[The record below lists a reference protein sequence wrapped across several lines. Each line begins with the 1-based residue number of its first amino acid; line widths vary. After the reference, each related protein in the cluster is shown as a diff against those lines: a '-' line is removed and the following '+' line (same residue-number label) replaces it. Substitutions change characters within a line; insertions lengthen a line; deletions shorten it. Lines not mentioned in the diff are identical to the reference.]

1 MFFIDLLK
9 SKFVSFSFF
18 SLCISLNTDSFC
30 QIVNIEN
37 KRIYDDTLG
46 WSGALDGGFSA
57 FQNQDLLLN
66 ANFRPRV
73 QCKTSRHYF
82 LFLTDWFYS
91 KSPDKVFANSGMVH
105 LRYAWRLKSAS
116 KAVKSPWKWE
126 SYAQVQYNQ
135 LLDQRIRALVGSGFR
150 VKAMDKKE
158 CRIFAGTSTLYEYEE
173 IRSSGL
179 LNKNLRWSNYLS
191 CFFSPKPNFSF
202 SAVTYFQPLWKNFSD
217 FRIMGQYAFNIN
229 IFKRTDLRFEVN
241 QFFDSNPPPAV
252 RKFVFTTMLGVHV
265 RLGE

>member
-1 MFFIDLLK
+1 MSFTDLLK
-9 SKFVSFSFF
+9 SKLVGYAFF
-18 SLCISLNTDSFC
+18 SICISLNPNCFC

-73 QCKTSRHYF
+73 QYKTSRHYF

-91 KSPDKVFANSGMVH
+91 KSPDKVFANAGMVH
-105 LRYAWRLKSAS
+105 LRYAWRLKSFK
-116 KAVKSPWKWE
+116 KAIKNPWKWE

-150 VKAMDKKE
+150 LKALDNKGY
-158 CRIFAGTSTLYEYEE
+158 RIFAGTSTLYEYEE
-173 IRSSGL
+173 IRTSGL
-179 LNKNLRWSNYLS
+179 IYKNLRWSNYLS
-191 CFFSPKPNFSF
+191 CFINPKPNLSL
-202 SAVTYFQPLWKNFSD
+202 SAVTYFQPLWQNFSD
-217 FRIMGQYAFNIN
+217 FRIMGQYALNIN

-241 QFFDSNPPPAV
+241 HFFDSNPPPDV
-252 RKFVFTTMLGVHV
+252 RKFIFSTMLGVHV